1 MSMSELA
8 KIKQSIAAEMEAA
21 RRGLY
26 GLSAGTVRHEVI
38 SAKMQRMGEYHEKLT
53 DIVGKDEAT
62 KFFLETEAKVDDR
75 LERMRR
81 NHDHRSLRN
90 IRMEKG
96 LQTSD
101 VARAAGVPLRVVY
114 QAEIGALVDIN
125 EAHRILHALSYLT
138 GETYSLDNVSIQVKS
153 GGML

>member
-21 RRGLY
+21 RRGLH
-26 GLSAGTVRHEVI
+26 GLSAGTASHEVI

-53 DIVGKDEAT
+53 GIIGKDDAT
-62 KFFLETEAKVDDR
+62 KFLLETEAKVDDR

-81 NHDHRSLRN
+81 NADDRSLRN

-101 VARAAGVPLRVVY
+101 VARTAGAPLRVVY
-114 QAEIGALVDIN
+114 QAEIGALVN
-125 EAHRILHALSYLT
+125 VHEAERILHALSYLT
-138 GETYSLDNVSIQVKS
+138 GERYSLDSVSIQVKS
-153 GGML
+153 GVMP